1 MPVRSGRCETA
12 RMKKK
17 ITAAALV
24 AVLLLALMP
33 IISTS
38 AGAAGLNFISV
49 NDTLID
55 YAYAYY
61 SGSNVYVPASLFS
74 YFGVSYSYFQE
85 AKTASLMTNATQIY
99 FELESGNTYDAAEN
113 YYSAQA
119 YYLYGTV
126 YVPVAFVC
134 RTFGLSWS
142 TVTGSSYGSIV
153 RIKNSAVVL
162 SDEQFLSAASDSMR
176 AMYNAYYGIVSPS
189 PSSPAD
195 ASDRPSGGPD
205 TSPAPVPDR
214 SATSVY
220 LCFAGLPDEQIVK
233 ALSSHGYDAAFFL
246 TAEQVTEN
254 ADAVRALIVE
264 GFAVGVW
271 FEDEAGY
278 AEAYGAI
285 LERTHTATLLVASD
299 GENAEG
305 CRRFAEENS
314 LVYWQCA
321 AAVSPEK
328 DDEKISSPAAFI
340 SLIEPEPVRAD
351 VLIKLEETE
360 LSAVTQLLKYLA
372 LNKFTV
378 APVRETTAPEVSLSD
393 AE

>member
-1 MPVRSGRCETA
+1 
-12 RMKKK
+12 MKKR
-17 ITAAALV
+17 ITAAVLAVCLMLV
-24 AVLLLALMP
+24 LMP
-33 IISTS
+33 FISTS

-61 SGSNVYVPASLFS
+61 SGSNVYVPATLFS
-74 YFGVSYSYFQE
+74 YFGIYYSYFQE
-85 AKTASLMTNATQIY
+85 EKTASLVTNSTQIY
-99 FELESGNTYDAAEN
+99 FELESGNTYDASDT

-134 RTFGLSWS
+134 SIFGLSWS
-142 TVTGSSYGSIV
+142 TITGSSYGSIV
-153 RIKNSAVVL
+153 RIKNGAVVL
-162 SDEQFLSAASDSMR
+162 TDEQFLSAAADSMR
-176 AMYNAYYGIVSPS
+176 TIYNAYYGITSPSPVSPSERPSASPS
-189 PSSPAD
+189 PSPT
-195 ASDRPSGGPD
+195 PE
-205 TSPAPVPDR
+205 PDR

-220 LCFAGLPDEQIVK
+220 LCFAGLPDEQLVK
-233 ALSSHGYDAAFFL
+233 ALSSRGYDAAFFL

-254 ADAVRALIVE
+254 ADAVRALIVD

-285 LERTHTATLLVASD
+285 LERTRTATLLVTSAA
-299 GENAEG
+299 ENAEE

-314 LVYWQCA
+314 LVYWECNVFAQP
-321 AAVSPEK
+321 PE
-328 DDEKISSPAAFI
+328 DGEKISSSATFI
-340 SLIEPEPVRAD
+340 PLIEQESLRAD
-351 VLIKLEETE
+351 VLIELEETE
-360 LSAVTQLLKYLA
+360 TSAVTQVLTYLA

-378 APVRETTAPEVSLSD
+378 AAVRETTAPEVS
-393 AE
+393 